1 MLDGVHFADAGCV
14 VAPAIGADG
23 GLLVVIDRAKA
34 LAIAVGKV
42 FGDTAFIQRCT
53 LHKRRDLR
61 DHLPRTNKGGSIAGS
76 PSASPT
82 RTASRAWS

>member
-14 VAPAIGADG
+14 VAQAIGADG

-53 LHKRRDLR
+53 SAAISATTS
-61 DHLPRTNKGGSIAGS
+61 PRTNKGGSIAGS
-76 PSASPT
+76 PPASPT